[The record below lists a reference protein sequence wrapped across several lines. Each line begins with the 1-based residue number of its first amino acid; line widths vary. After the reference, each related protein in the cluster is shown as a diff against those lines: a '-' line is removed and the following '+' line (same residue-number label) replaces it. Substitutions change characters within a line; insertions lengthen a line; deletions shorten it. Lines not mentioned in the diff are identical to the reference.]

1 VLSSGA
7 VCMVAPGRQ
16 DEEGELEMI
25 ELPDLAKRLLDGK
38 NFATVATLMGDG
50 RPQATVV
57 WIHTEGSHIVFNTA
71 EGRVKPRNM
80 RRDARVAIAV
90 FDMENPYQQAMIQG
104 RVVAMEHEGA
114 EEHIDAMA
122 KKYMDL
128 DSYPFRKEGEQR
140 VIVKIAPEKVAL
152 ME

>member
-1 VLSSGA
+1 
-7 VCMVAPGRQ
+7 MV
-16 DEEGELEMI
+16 
-25 ELPDLAKRLLDGK
+25 ELPDLARRLLEGK
-38 NFATVATLMGDG
+38 NFATVATVMADG
-50 RPQATVV
+50 RPQASVV
-57 WIHTEGSHIVFNTA
+57 WIDTDGALIVFNTA

-90 FDMENPYQQAMIQG
+90 FDQENPYQQAMIQG
-104 RVVAMEHEGA
+104 RVAEMVHEGA

-122 KKYMDL
+122 RKYMGV

>member
-1 VLSSGA
+1 
-7 VCMVAPGRQ
+7 
-16 DEEGELEMI
+16 
-25 ELPDLAKRLLDGK
+25 
-38 NFATVATLMGDG
+38 MGDG
-50 RPQATVV
+50 RPQASVV
-57 WIHTEGSHIVFNTA
+57 WIHTDGPHIVFNTA
-71 EGRVKPRNM
+71 EGRVKPRNT

-90 FDMENPYQQAMIQG
+90 FDQENPYQQAMIQG

-122 KKYMDL
+122 KKYLDL
-128 DSYPFRKEGEQR
+128 DSYPHRREGEQR

>member
-1 VLSSGA
+1 
-7 VCMVAPGRQ
+7 MV
-16 DEEGELEMI
+16 
-25 ELPDLAKRLLDGK
+25 ELPDLARRLLEGK
-38 NFATVATLMGDG
+38 NFATVATAMEDG
-50 RPQATVV
+50 RPQASVV
-57 WIHTEGSHIVFNTA
+57 WIDVDGNQIVFNTA

-80 RRDARVAIAV
+80 RRDARVAVAV
-90 FDMENPYQQAMIQG
+90 FDQENPYQQAMIQG
-104 RVVAMEHEGA
+104 RVVAMEHKGA

-140 VIVKIAPEKVAL
+140 VIVRIAPEKIAL

>member
-1 VLSSGA
+1 
-7 VCMVAPGRQ
+7 MV
-16 DEEGELEMI
+16 
-25 ELPDLAKRLLDGK
+25 ELPDLARRLLEGK
-38 NFATVATLMGDG
+38 NFATVATLMADG
-50 RPQATVV
+50 RPQASVV
-57 WIHTEGSHIVFNTA
+57 WIDTDGALIVFNTA

-90 FDMENPYQQAMIQG
+90 FDQENPYQQAMIQG
-104 RVVAMEHEGA
+104 RVVEMVHEGA

-122 KKYMDL
+122 RKYMGV

>member
-1 VLSSGA
+1 
-7 VCMVAPGRQ
+7 
-16 DEEGELEMI
+16 MI
-25 ELPDLAKRLLDGK
+25 ELPDLARRLLDGK
-38 NFATVATLMGDG
+38 NFATVATVMGDG
-50 RPQATVV
+50 RPQASVV
-57 WIHTEGSHIVFNTA
+57 WIHTEGPHIVFNTA

-114 EEHIDAMA
+114 EENIDAMT
-122 KKYMDL
+122 KKYLDL
-128 DSYPFRKEGEQR
+128 DSYPNRREGEQR
-140 VIVKIAPEKVAL
+140 VIVKVAPEKVAL

>member
-1 VLSSGA
+1 
-7 VCMVAPGRQ
+7 MV
-16 DEEGELEMI
+16 
-25 ELPDLAKRLLDGK
+25 ELPDLARRLLEGK
-38 NFATVATLMGDG
+38 NFATVATLMTDG
-50 RPQATVV
+50 GPQATVV
-57 WIHTEGSHIVFNTA
+57 WIDTDGAHIVFNTA

-90 FDMENPYQQAMIQG
+90 FDQENPYRQAMIQG

-128 DSYPFRKEGEQR
+128 DTYPHRREGEQR
-140 VIVKIAPEKVAL
+140 VIVRIAPEKVAL

>member
-1 VLSSGA
+1 
-7 VCMVAPGRQ
+7 MV
-16 DEEGELEMI
+16 
-25 ELPDLAKRLLDGK
+25 ELPDLARRLLDGK
-38 NFATVATLMGDG
+38 NFATVATVMSDG
-50 RPQATVV
+50 RPQASVV
-57 WIHTEGSHIVFNTA
+57 WIHTDGPHIVFNTA

-114 EEHIDAMA
+114 EESIDAMT

-128 DSYPFRKEGEQR
+128 DSYPHRREGEQR
-140 VIVKIAPEKVAL
+140 VIVRIAPEKIAL